1 MKYFPF
7 FYLITLILLAFPL
20 KKSYSQNPRSQELFD
35 DNWKFYKGDAANAER
50 EDFDDKDWRNV
61 ELPHDWSIEDLPN
74 QSDSII
80 GPFSKSSVGGTS
92 TGYTTGGT
100 AWYRKSFIVKDS
112 SNKKVSVYFDGVYM
126 NSDVWINGHHL
137 GNHPYGY
144 TGFSYDLTPYLNPAK
159 GGKQNVIAVKVRN
172 EGKNSRWYSGSGI
185 HRHVWLTITNLL
197 HIPQWGV
204 FITTPNVSESAATV
218 NIKTSIAGEL
228 DITPVILRTRLLDA
242 TGKTVAV
249 TEKKLTISNKTNNNV
264 YQSLQINNPRLW
276 SPDDPYLYKSVSEVL
291 KTGKVTDVVV
301 STFGVRSI
309 QFNAATGFL
318 LNGKKTLLRGGSVH
332 HDNGPLGSAAIDRAE
347 ERKVELLKSF
357 GFNAVRTS
365 HNPPSG
371 EFLNACDK
379 LGLLV
384 IDEAFD
390 QWQKPKNPQDYHLF
404 FNEWWRKDLSSM
416 VMRDRNH
423 PSVIIWSIGNEIKER
438 ADSSGLAIA
447 KQMSDEVYSLD
458 SSRPVT
464 QAICDFWDNP
474 GYKWDTTK
482 YAFALLDIGSY
493 NYMWKQYE
501 DDHEKFPQR
510 IMAGTESF
518 AKEAFENWQQVEKH
532 PYVIGDFVWTAM
544 DYMGETAIGHSEL
557 DTIKSVIQ
565 PWPWFNAYCG
575 DIDLIGNKKP
585 QSYYR
590 DIIWKRRK
598 MAMLVHTP
606 VPEGHKEVITKWG
619 WPDEYP
625 SWNFQG
631 EEGKPLQ
638 VRVYTRYPA
647 VRLELN
653 GNPIAQKTLSTQD
666 NFTALFNVTYKP
678 GELKAIGLQDGK
690 ATDSVI
696 LRTTGRPKQIRL
708 TPDRNR
714 IQSHRNDL
722 SFVTAEILDEKG
734 QVVPD
739 GVIQVHFTIKGNG
752 EIAATGN
759 ANPADMASFSQAK
772 RNTFRGRG
780 LVIIRPNGK
789 AGSMT
794 ITAKAKDLRT
804 GETVIISNDR
814 AAFEE

>member
-1 MKYFPF
+1 MKNYPF
-7 FYLITLILLAFPL
+7 FYFLTLILLTCPL
-20 KKSYSQNPRSQELFD
+20 KKLYAQHPRVEKLFD
-35 DNWKFYKGDAANAER
+35 ENWKFYKGDIANGER
-50 EDFDDKDWRNV
+50 EYFDDKDWRDV

-74 QSDSII
+74 PCDSII
-80 GPFSKSSVGGTS
+80 GPFSKASVGGTS

-100 AWYRKSFIVKDS
+100 SWYRKHFMLNGV
-112 SNKKVSVYFDGVYM
+112 NKKVSVYFDGVYM
-126 NSDVWINGHHL
+126 NCDVWINGHYL

-144 TGFSYDLTPYLNPAK
+144 TGFSYDLTPYLNTAK
-159 GGKQNVIAVKVRN
+159 DGKQNVIAVRVRN

-185 HRHVWLTITNLL
+185 YRHVWLTITNPL

-204 FITTPNVSESAATV
+204 FITSSNVSESAATV
-218 NIKTSIAGEL
+218 NIKTTITHELGIA
-228 DITPVILRTRLLDA
+228 PVILRTRLLDA

-249 TEKKLTISNKTNNNV
+249 IEKKFGNSNKTNDNV
-264 YQSLQINNPRLW
+264 YQSVKIKNPQLW
-276 SPDDPYLYKSVSEVL
+276 SPDDPYLYKAVSEVW
-291 KTGKVTDVVV
+291 KTGKLTDVVV
-301 STFGVRSI
+301 STFGIRSI
-309 QFNAATGFL
+309 HFSAATGFL

-371 EFLNACDK
+371 QFLNACDK

-390 QWQKPKNPQDYHLF
+390 QWQKPKNPQDYHRF
-404 FNEWWRKDLSSM
+404 FNEWWQKDLSSM

-447 KQMSDEVYSLD
+447 KQMSDEVYRMD

-482 YAFALLDIGSY
+482 RAFALLNIGGY

-501 DDHEKFPQR
+501 DDHGKFPQR

-518 AKEAFENWQQVEKH
+518 AKEAFENWQQVKKH

-557 DTIKSVIQ
+557 DTIKSVIK

-590 DIIWKRRK
+590 DIIWKRRNI
-598 MAMLVHTP
+598 AMLVHAP
-606 VPEGHKEVITKWG
+606 IPEGHKEVITQWG

-625 SWNFQG
+625 SWNYQG
-631 EEGKPLQ
+631 KEGTPLQ
-638 VRVYTRYPA
+638 VKVYTQYPA
-647 VRLELN
+647 VSIELN
-653 GNPIAQKTLSTQD
+653 GKPIAQKTLSAQD
-666 NFTALFNVTYKP
+666 NLTATFTVAYEP
-678 GELKAIGLQDGK
+678 GELKAIGRLDGK
-690 ATDSVI
+690 GADSI
-696 LRTTGRPKQIRL
+696 MLQTTGRPKQIRL
-708 TPDRNR
+708 TPDRNL
-714 IQSHRNDL
+714 IQPHRNDL
-722 SFVTAEILDEKG
+722 SFITAEILDEKG

-739 GVIQVHFTIKGNG
+739 GVIQVHFTITGNG

-772 RNTFRGRG
+772 SNTFRGRC

-789 AGSMT
+789 AGSMN
-794 ITAKAKDLRT
+794 IKAEAKDVRT
-804 GETVIISNDR
+804 GETVIL
-814 AAFEE
+814 AQY